1 MRYYREVTQ
10 KFPPLCVDDVIIT
23 DELSR
28 RPARIFN
35 PKVEAEA
42 LGALV
47 KELAEQPENLLQKL
61 VDTLIGIGIADS
73 AGISMLEEAEDDEQF
88 RWVALAGQWGQY
100 KGGVMPFDASPCGV
114 VIKRDEV
121 LLFEHPERFFPA
133 AAVEP
138 LIHEIL
144 LVPFHAG
151 GRTIGTVWINAH
163 DPGRKFDA
171 EDVRLL
177 RLLSGF
183 ASAGYQMKQAL
194 GDARAGEAASR
205 AALEADLAGMRRL
218 HDLQTKLAT
227 ENDPGVA
234 LDEILAAACEFTAT
248 DRGCVQLVSDD
259 GERLEIFAQRGYGPD
274 SPFIRHFLH
283 EGSKPACDAAR
294 SQHQRM
300 IIEDVE
306 NFPLLL
312 GTQDREVALTDG
324 IRATQSTPII
334 SREGETLGVLST
346 QFRLPHR
353 PTVEQLRL
361 IDLLA
366 WTAAVFLDRQRAEAG
381 LRGSEERYL
390 GLYNAIDQGF
400 CTIKVTFDP
409 QDNPTDYQFVE
420 VSRSFEAQTGI
431 VDAAGKWM
439 RDIAADQDQHWFEL
453 YGGVALTGKPARFEA
468 FSKPLGR
475 WWSVYAYRIG
485 EPAERTVAVLF
496 SDVTPRKRVEAAL
509 RESEERY
516 RHIVEGAEDFAM
528 VTLDQQGTIIS
539 WNSGAERLLGYV
551 ETEAVGLAGAMFFT
565 PEDQEAGMPD
575 HEMNCAKNDGRAANE
590 RWHVRKDS
598 SRFWGS
604 GLMMRLDQDGGGYL
618 KMFRDRTAEHDAEAA
633 LTTRNRSLD
642 LLARVAG
649 GLLLDNSPDARVE
662 AAFSD
667 IAREIHADYYFNFLI
682 DETDSSVMRLASS
695 GGLTDAQQAK
705 FAEIAVGE
713 YLCGRVAAT
722 RQPVVIADV
731 DKSDDPACAGVIGL
745 DGKCYAGFPLITEG
759 QLIGTIS
766 FASTVQSRFTEEQL
780 ALMHTVSDQVAAALA
795 RTRAIAAL
803 QEMTAT
809 LEQRVEAR
817 TSELV
822 QAQDALRQSQKL
834 EAMGQLTGGVA
845 HDFNNLLT
853 PIVGSLDM
861 LQRSGL
867 GSPREQRLIAGALQ
881 SADRAKT
888 LVQRL
893 LAFARRQSLQ
903 TEAVDV
909 SALVIGMGDLVTSTT
924 GPQIKVAVEVPS
936 EPLVA
941 KADANQ
947 LEMAILNL
955 SVNARDAMPEGGTL
969 RISAEAESVDSD
981 HRSNLAP
988 GDYIRISIADTGV
1001 GMDEATLARAIEPF
1015 FSTKGV
1021 GKGTGLGLSMVHG
1034 LATQLGGGLLVS
1046 SSIGLGT
1053 NAELWL
1059 PASDQL
1065 VEAVEANALII
1076 GDPEGAGAVL
1086 VVDDEKLVRASTA
1099 EMLVDLGYEVSEAES
1114 AEAALALIEMG
1125 LTPSL
1130 VITDHLMPGMT
1141 GADLAYALREK
1152 RPGTP
1157 VLLVS
1162 GYADAD
1168 TVAPDLPRLAKPFL
1182 QSDLAA
1188 SIASIRVPSRSAGT
1202 GPDGSSR

>member
-1 MRYYREVTQ
+1 MTQ
-10 KFPPLCVDDVIIT
+10 EFPPLCVDDVIIT
-23 DELSR
+23 DELGR

-35 PKVEAEA
+35 PEVEVAA
-42 LGALV
+42 LGSLV
-47 KELAEQPENLLQKL
+47 EELAERPDTLLQKL
-61 VDTLIGIGIADS
+61 VDTLVEIDIADS
-73 AGISMLEEAEDDEQF
+73 AGISLLEDSDQGEQF
-88 RWVALAGQWGQY
+88 RWVALAGQWGQF

-114 VIKRDEV
+114 VVKRDAT
-121 LLFEHPERFFPA
+121 LLFERPERFFPA

-144 LVPFHAG
+144 LVPFYAE
-151 GRTIGTVWINAH
+151 GRAIGTLWINAH

-177 RLLSGF
+177 RSLSRF
-183 ASAGYQMKQAL
+183 ASTGYQMKEAL
-194 GDARAGEAASR
+194 TDARAGEAVSR
-205 AALEADLAGMRRL
+205 AALEADLAGMRRIHEL
-218 HDLQTKLAT
+218 HAKLAT
-227 ENDPGVA
+227 EHDLGAV

-259 GERLEIFAQRGYGPD
+259 GERLEIFAQRGHEPD

-283 EGSKPACDAAR
+283 EGSKPVCDAAR
-294 SQHQRM
+294 SQRQRM
-300 IIEDVE
+300 VIEDVE
-306 NFPLLL
+306 NFPPLL
-312 GTQDREVALTDG
+312 GTPDREVALADG
-324 IRATQSTPII
+324 IRATQSTPMI
-334 SREGETLGVLST
+334 SRKGETLGVLST
-346 QFRLPHR
+346 QFRQPHR
-353 PTVEQLRL
+353 STEEQLRL

-366 WTAAVFLDRQRAEAG
+366 WTAASFIERHHAEAG
-381 LRGSEERYL
+381 LHESEERYL
-390 GLYNAIDQGF
+390 GLYNALDQAF
-400 CTIKVTFDP
+400 CTIKLAFDP
-409 QDNPTDYQFVE
+409 HDNPTDYQFLE
-420 VSRSFEAQTGI
+420 VSQSFEAQTGI
-431 VDAAGKWM
+431 KNAAGKWM
-439 RDIAADQDQHWFEL
+439 RSIAPDQDQLWFDK
-453 YGGVALTGKPARFEA
+453 YGRVALTGEPAKFEA
-468 FSKPLGR
+468 SSGPLGR

-485 EPAERTVAVLF
+485 DPAKRTVALLF
-496 SDVTPRKRVEAAL
+496 ADVTARKQAEAAL
-509 RESEERY
+509 RESEEGY
-516 RHIVEGAEDFAM
+516 RHIVEGAEDFAI
-528 VTLDQQGTIIS
+528 VTLDKHGMIAS
-539 WNSGAERLLGYV
+539 WNSGCERLLGYV
-551 ETEAVGLAGAMFFT
+551 EAEAVGRPGAMFFT

-575 HEMNCAKNDGRAANE
+575 NEMNCAKNDGRAVNE
-590 RWHVRKDS
+590 RWHVRKDG

-604 GLMMRLDQDGGGYL
+604 GLMMRLDQDGGYL
-618 KMFRDRTAEHDAEAA
+618 KMFRDRTAEHEAETA
-633 LTTRNRSLD
+633 LTARNRSLD

-649 GLLLDNSPDARVE
+649 GLLLGNSLEARVE

-667 IAREIHADYYFNFLI
+667 IAREINADYYFNFLI
-682 DETDSSVMRLASS
+682 SETDPSVMRLASS

-705 FAEIAVGE
+705 FAEVGVRE
-713 YLCGRVAAT
+713 YLCGRVVAT
-722 RQPVVIADV
+722 RRPVVIADV
-731 DKSDDPACAGVIGL
+731 DMSTDPACADLIGL

-766 FASTVQSRFTEEQL
+766 FASTVQSRFTQVQL
-780 ALMHTVSDQVAAALA
+780 TLMHTGADQVAAALA
-795 RTRAIAAL
+795 RGRAITAL
-803 QEMTAT
+803 REITAT
-809 LEQRVEAR
+809 LEQRVEER

-867 GSPREQRLIAGALQ
+867 GGSREQRLIAGALQ

-909 SALVIGMGDLVTSTT
+909 SALVIGMGDLVSSTT
-924 GPQIKVAVEVPS
+924 GPQIKVAVEVRP

-955 SVNARDAMPEGGTL
+955 SVNARDAMPDGGTL
-969 RISAEAESVDSD
+969 RISAAAESVDAD
-981 HRSNLAP
+981 HRSRLSP
-988 GDYIRISIADTGV
+988 GDYIRISIADTGM

-1046 SSIGLGT
+1046 SSAGLGT

-1059 PASDQL
+1059 PVSDQL
-1065 VEAVEANALII
+1065 VAAVEANAVFI
-1076 GDPEGAGAVL
+1076 GDPEGAGVAL
-1086 VVDDEKLVRASTA
+1086 LVDDEELARASTA
-1099 EMLVDLGYEVSEAES
+1099 EMLVGLGYEVSEAAS
-1114 AEAALALIEMG
+1114 AEEALALIEKG
-1125 LTPSL
+1125 LAPAL
-1130 VITDHLMPGMT
+1130 VVTDYLMPGMT
-1141 GADLAYALREK
+1141 GADLAYALHDQ

-1157 VLLVS
+1157 ILLVS
-1162 GYADAD
+1162 GYADAEC
-1168 TVAPDLPRLAKPFL
+1168 VALDLPRLAKPFL

-1188 SIASIRVPSRSAGT
+1188 SIASIRVQGLADGTEPGRTSR
-1202 GPDGSSR
+1202 